1 MVCGT
6 AHDSIVAQ
14 SPKTNFR
21 HLNEGRISMPKYLL
35 HGSYTVEG
43 VKGVIKDGGTGR
55 KDAVKQLL
63 ESVGG
68 KLEAMYFAFG
78 KDDWYIIAD
87 LPDPESA
94 VAIAATT
101 VSSGAVDLQTTVL
114 LTPEQIDAGMKKAVK
129 YRRPGA

>member
-1 MVCGT
+1 
-6 AHDSIVAQ
+6 
-14 SPKTNFR
+14 
-21 HLNEGRISMPKYLL
+21 MPKYMF

-55 KDAVKQLL
+55 KDAVKQLV

-68 KLEAMYFAFG
+68 KLETMYFAFG
-78 KDDWYIIAD
+78 NNDWYIIVD
-87 LPDPESA
+87 LPDAESA

-101 VSSGAVDLQTTVL
+101 VSSGAVNLQTTVL
-114 LTPEQIDAGMKKAVK
+114 LTPEQLDAAMMKAVK

>member
-1 MVCGT
+1 
-6 AHDSIVAQ
+6 
-14 SPKTNFR
+14 
-21 HLNEGRISMPKYLL
+21 MPKYLL

-68 KLEAMYFAFG
+68 KLETMYFAFG

-87 LPDPESA
+87 LPDAESA
-94 VAIAATT
+94 VAISART
-101 VSSGAVDLQTTVL
+101 VSSGAVNLQTTVL
-114 LTPEQIDAGMKKAVK
+114 LTPEQVDAGMKKAVK

>member
-1 MVCGT
+1 
-6 AHDSIVAQ
+6 
-14 SPKTNFR
+14 
-21 HLNEGRISMPKYLL
+21 MPKYLF

-55 KDAVKQLL
+55 KDAVKQLM

-68 KLEAMYFAFG
+68 KLETMYFAFG
-78 KDDWYIIAD
+78 NDDWYIIAD
-87 LPDPESA
+87 LPDAESA

-101 VSSGAVDLQTTVL
+101 VSSGAVNLQTTVL
-114 LTPEQIDAGMKKAVK
+114 LTPEQVDAGMKKAVN

>member
-1 MVCGT
+1 
-6 AHDSIVAQ
+6 
-14 SPKTNFR
+14 
-21 HLNEGRISMPKYLL
+21 MPKYLL

-68 KLEAMYFAFG
+68 KLETMYFAFG
-78 KDDWYIIAD
+78 NNDWYIIAD
-87 LPDPESA
+87 LPDAESA
-94 VAIAATT
+94 VAIAARTI
-101 VSSGAVDLQTTVL
+101 SSGAVNLQTTVL
-114 LTPEQIDAGMKKAVK
+114 LTPEQVDAGMKKAVT

>member
-1 MVCGT
+1 
-6 AHDSIVAQ
+6 
-14 SPKTNFR
+14 
-21 HLNEGRISMPKYLL
+21 MPQYMF

-43 VKGVIKDGGTGR
+43 LKGVIKDGGTGR
-55 KDAVKQLL
+55 KNAVKQLV

-78 KDDWYIIAD
+78 NDDWYIIAD
-87 LPDPESA
+87 LPDAESA

-101 VSSGAVDLQTTVL
+101 VSSGAVNLQTIVL
-114 LTPEQIDAGMKKAVK
+114 LTPEQVDTAMKKAVK